1 MGTVAWI
8 IPVSSIVAFLI
19 VALGQNSS
27 RKLPLI
33 TLFATIIGFIAFIVL
48 SNALLQNGTQ
58 TFEITWLK
66 TKEVMLIWGITLD
79 PLTVTMLGLIT
90 LTAAG
95 VQMYSLVYMKND
107 SRFNWYFAV
116 HSLFLASMIT
126 LVLANNLIL
135 IYIAWE
141 LVGVCS
147 YLLIGFWWE
156 KRSAAEAAKKAFITT
171 RIGDVGLL
179 IGIIL
184 LFTETHT
191 FNLSEIFSAASD
203 GEISQTTITFSTL
216 LILLGALGKSAQFPF
231 HVWLPDAMEGPTPV
245 SALIHAAT
253 MVVAGVYL
261 IARCLPLFELSE
273 ISMTILLVLAS
284 ITALLGGVIALVMTD
299 LKKIL
304 AYSTITDLAFMM
316 IALSCGGIVPS
327 VFHLII
333 HGFAKAALFLG
344 AGSITHGSGE
354 TDIRKL
360 GGLKNKMPVTALCFS
375 LSSLSLIGIPPLG
388 GFFSKEGILEVLNHE
403 YGIPLLL
410 IGLLIAF
417 LKACYLGRLSFF
429 VFFGKESK
437 SSSNAHES
445 PKLMLLPIMLFTTL
459 TTLSG
464 LLLFSY
470 GKYDGF
476 SMFLNQEAAHAINFL
491 HPITISSILV
501 SLIGLLISWNI
512 AKGKSIPGINILM
525 KSKAIQVPI
534 RNLFYIDN
542 IYQWFI
548 NAIILSFGRIIA
560 LIDRQVVN
568 DKLVDGTASI
578 LNYSSRTFRYLQTGK
593 MYNYAL
599 GMTFGV
605 AGLAVLNII
614 WQFIL

>member
-1 MGTVAWI
+1 
-8 IPVSSIVAFLI
+8 
-19 VALGQNSS
+19 
-27 RKLPLI
+27 
-33 TLFATIIGFIAFIVL
+33 
-48 SNALLQNGTQ
+48 
-58 TFEITWLK
+58 
-66 TKEVMLIWGITLD
+66 
-79 PLTVTMLGLIT
+79 
-90 LTAAG
+90 
-95 VQMYSLVYMKND
+95 
-107 SRFNWYFAV
+107 
-116 HSLFLASMIT
+116 
-126 LVLANNLIL
+126 
-135 IYIAWE
+135 
-141 LVGVCS
+141 
-147 YLLIGFWWE
+147 
-156 KRSAAEAAKKAFITT
+156 
-171 RIGDVGLL
+171 
-179 IGIIL
+179 
-184 LFTETHT
+184 
-191 FNLSEIFSAASD
+191 
-203 GEISQTTITFSTL
+203 
-216 LILLGALGKSAQFPF
+216 
-231 HVWLPDAMEGPTPV
+231 
-245 SALIHAAT
+245 
-253 MVVAGVYL
+253 
-261 IARCLPLFELSE
+261 
-273 ISMTILLVLAS
+273 
-284 ITALLGGVIALVMTD
+284 
-299 LKKIL
+299 
-304 AYSTITDLAFMM
+304 
-316 IALSCGGIVPS
+316 
-327 VFHLII
+327 
-333 HGFAKAALFLG
+333 
-344 AGSITHGSGE
+344 
-354 TDIRKL
+354 
-360 GGLKNKMPVTALCFS
+360 
-375 LSSLSLIGIPPLG
+375 
-388 GFFSKEGILEVLNHE
+388 
-403 YGIPLLL
+403 
-410 IGLLIAF
+410 LLIAF

-605 AGLAVLNII
+605 AGLTVLNII

>member
-33 TLFATIIGFIAFIVL
+33 TLSATIIGFIAFIVL

-107 SRFNWYFAV
+107 SRLNWYFAV

-203 GEISQTTITFSTL
+203 GEISQATITFSTL

-605 AGLAVLNII
+605 ASLAVLNII